1 VLVEIVRRMVEELV
15 EKEKVREEAL
25 QKARRARILSKQSI
39 LLIHEGDLK
48 QADMMIMEARR
59 LLAEAKNQIRD
70 HGISPFEEVYEAEE
84 EHAEASVLY
93 GLKTSG
99 LFPNPEEV
107 GVSLESY
114 ILGVGDV
121 VGELRREALDCL
133 RLGMVERAE
142 EDLKLME
149 RIYLD
154 LLTLEEASLLLKGLR
169 RKLDV
174 ARGVIE
180 ATRGEVTSELA
191 RARLS
196 ASIQR
201 LIEKLEKLEIR

>member
-1 VLVEIVRRMVEELV
+1 MLVDIVKRMVEELV
-15 EKEKVREEAL
+15 VKERGREEAL

-39 LLIHEGDLK
+39 LLIHEQDLI
-48 QADMMIMEARR
+48 QADMRIMEARR
-59 LLAEAKNQIRD
+59 LLADAKNQIRE
-70 HGISPFEEVYEAEE
+70 HGIPPFEEIYEAEE

-99 LFPNPEEV
+99 LLPHPEEL

-114 ILGVGDV
+114 ILGMGDV
-121 VGELRREALDCL
+121 VGELRREALDAL
-133 RLGMVERAE
+133 RVGMGERAE

-154 LLTLEEASLLLKGLR
+154 LLSLEEASLLLKGLR
-169 RKLDV
+169 RKLDI
-174 ARGVIE
+174 ARGIIE

-191 RARLS
+191 RSRLS
-196 ASIQR
+196 ASIER
-201 LIEKLEKLEIR
+201 LIERLDKLETR